1 MHATEEALAERYNLI
16 KLSVISSTA
25 ISTRTTAVIE
35 KLQGTN
41 GDGKPNLI
49 ILTSKARTASK
60 LVSIVEIAKR
70 ELAKTGKKCIQYN
83 ALSSQMTEIE
93 RNDNHGANGSKA
105 VEDDQDASESEDA
118 FETMGAQ
125 PKTGKKTRL
134 VPIMT
139 IYLCASS
146 VKELKNAY
154 G

>member
-1 MHATEEALAERYNLI
+1 MHATEEVLAEKYNLV
-16 KLSVISSTA
+16 KLNVISSTA
-25 ISTRTTAVIE
+25 ISTRTAAVIA
-35 KLQGTN
+35 KLQDTH

-49 ILTSKARTASK
+49 VLTSRARTASK
-60 LVSIVEIAKR
+60 LVSIGEIANR
-70 ELAKTGKKCIQYN
+70 ELAKTGKKCYQYN

-118 FETMGAQ
+118 FETMGVQ
-125 PKTGKKTRL
+125 PKTGKKKRL

-139 IYLCASS
+139 TYLCASS

>member
-1 MHATEEALAERYNLI
+1 MHVTEEDLAEKYNLV
-16 KLSVISSTA
+16 KLNVISSTA
-25 ISTRTTAVIE
+25 ISNRITAVIE
-35 KLQGTN
+35 SLQKTT

-70 ELAKTGKKCIQYN
+70 ELAETGKKCFQYN

-93 RNDNHGANGSKA
+93 RNDIHGANGSTA

-118 FETMGAQ
+118 FETAGAAPQ
-125 PKTGKKTRL
+125 TGKKKRL
-134 VPIMT
+134 VPILT
-139 IYLCASS
+139 TYLCANS
-146 VKELKNAY
+146 VKELKNAC